1 MEKGEAKATWPQPS
15 KMVCFNREKMVSVS
29 SVTTVWQMQTQRQGW
44 SSGRINEHETFL
56 LEQGRVKGEICRK
69 EVMLVVVLR
78 QMDRE
83 DSADSSVHKDMEVHS
98 VETTKNVM
106 GGKWLETML
115 TRREILLMNWPPLW
129 GILGFPC
136 VSHGEKHC
144 WLFRMNEWIKE
155 QMGEINC
162 GM

>member
-1 MEKGEAKATWPQPS
+1 M
-15 KMVCFNREKMVSVS
+15 
-29 SVTTVWQMQTQRQGW
+29 
-44 SSGRINEHETFL
+44 
-56 LEQGRVKGEICRK
+56 EQGRVKGEICRK

-115 TRREILLMNWPPLW
+115 TRREILLMN
-129 GILGFPC
+129 
-136 VSHGEKHC
+136 
-144 WLFRMNEWIKE
+144 
-155 QMGEINC
+155 
-162 GM
+162 